1 LKKWERTWLPPVFCS
16 YSIQRLLNWSS
27 GNLRS
32 SFSAHVVNEPH
43 MAANASDKA
52 KFFIIHLFKGY
63 TELLSLAK
71 LQISTVAGKKF
82 LSHYFTK

>member
-1 LKKWERTWLPPVFCS
+1 
-16 YSIQRLLNWSS
+16 
-27 GNLRS
+27 
-32 SFSAHVVNEPH
+32 